1 MTFLRRSDIVI
12 GLLASLVLG
21 YLWMAYQTGLERSA
35 ACLGTSGI
43 DRPGGVGT
51 RIVDGLDWPLSGSG
65 QERCPDDA
73 EPLPPKRRD
82 RIVPQSSGPASSR
95 PLDALPPKLD
105 DRIPPQGSVA
115 ASPE

>member
-21 YLWMAYQTGLERSA
+21 YLWMAYRTGLERSA
-35 ACLGTSGI
+35 ACLGTSGT
-43 DRPGGVGT
+43 DRP

-82 RIVPQSSGPASSR
+82 RIVPQSPRPASSR

-115 ASPE
+115 ASPG